1 MAKKSTPTAK
11 NAKKPTRT
19 SAGSAPAKAG
29 SVARG
34 SAKASKP
41 SAPLNIDLL
50 RRLCEM
56 PGIPGREER
65 VRELILDEVQDLFDD
80 YEIDPMGSLICR
92 RLPRVAVKGG
102 TRPVEPADDPTEP
115 EPTRVMLA
123 CHMDEIGFYVS
134 SIDSKGFIRLNPA
147 GGFDTRNLFS
157 RRVLVCTKDH
167 GDLVGVMNPGGKPVH
182 ISSPEERKKV
192 PEVQEFFVDLGMDAE
207 AVKERVRIGDM
218 VVLHEPFEVMGNK
231 VVSKALD
238 NRIACWL
245 GIESVRMMAEANV
258 PHAAEIFVAFTVQ
271 EEVGLRG
278 AKTAANVVQPDI
290 GIGIDVTL
298 SCDTPGVSEDEAV
311 TKQGQGC
318 GLHVMD
324 GSLISDYRLVD
335 EFEAL
340 AVKHGIPHQRTIL
353 ARGGQDGA
361 ALQQAMGGARAMGI
375 VVGTRYIHTVTEMA
389 DQGDLAAARDLL
401 ALWMPTVA

>member
-1 MAKKSTPTAK
+1 MAKKASK
-11 NAKKPTRT
+11 T
-19 SAGSAPAKAG
+19 SKTSKAAKAG
-29 SVARG
+29 AVSRAG
-34 SAKASKP
+34 SGKNGSRE
-41 SAPLNIDLL
+41 LNVELL
-50 RRLCEM
+50 RRLCET
-56 PGIPGREER
+56 PGVPGREER

-92 RLPRVAVKGG
+92 RLPRGAVKGG
-102 TRPVEPADDPTEP
+102 GTRAVEPSDDPSDP

-123 CHMDEIGFYVS
+123 CHMDEIGFYVT
-134 SIDSKGFIRLNPA
+134 SIDSKGYIRLNPA

-157 RRVLVCTKDH
+157 RRVLVCTRDH

-182 ISSPEERKKV
+182 ISSAEERKKV
-192 PEVQEFFVDLGMDAE
+192 PEVQEFFVDLGLDAD

-218 VVLHEPFEVMGNK
+218 VVLHEPFEVVGTK

-245 GIESVRMMAEANV
+245 GIESIRQMAEANA
-258 PHAAEIFVAFTVQ
+258 PHAAEIYVAFTVQ

-298 SCDTPGVSEDEAV
+298 SCDTPGVSEEEAV
-311 TKQGQGC
+311 THQGKGC
-318 GLHVMD
+318 GIHVMD
-324 GSLISDYRLVD
+324 GSFIADYRLVD
-335 EFEAL
+335 EMEDL
-340 AVKHGIPHQRTIL
+340 AKKHKIPHQRTIL

-361 ALQQAMGGARAMGI
+361 AMQQAMGGARAMGI

-389 DQGDLAAARDLL
+389 DQRDLAAARDLL
-401 ALWMPTVA
+401 AA